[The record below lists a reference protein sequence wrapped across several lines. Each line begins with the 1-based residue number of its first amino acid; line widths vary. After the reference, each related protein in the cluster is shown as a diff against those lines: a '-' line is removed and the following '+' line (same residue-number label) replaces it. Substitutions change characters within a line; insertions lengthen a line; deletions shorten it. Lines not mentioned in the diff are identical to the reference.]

1 MKTLVTLW
9 AALVVGLTLATPA
22 NAAPD
27 PEAAA
32 RPSPGDRVASDPSAS
47 DSTSSGEV
55 EHGRVVTG
63 RVLKVDASEGTLV
76 IQTPMGLI
84 ALRGPAEELRG
95 VAVGDV
101 VEVEVIGDEDA
112 PSASPRM
119 DENPGDEE

>member
-1 MKTLVTLW
+1 MMKTLVALW

-22 NAAPD
+22 NAAPN

-32 RPSPGDRVASDPSAS
+32 LSPGDRFVSDPSA
-47 DSTSSGEV
+47 DPASSGDLEQ
-55 EHGRVVTG
+55 GRVVTG
-63 RVLKVDASEGTLV
+63 RVLKVDANEGTLV

-119 DENPGDEE
+119 DANPGDEE